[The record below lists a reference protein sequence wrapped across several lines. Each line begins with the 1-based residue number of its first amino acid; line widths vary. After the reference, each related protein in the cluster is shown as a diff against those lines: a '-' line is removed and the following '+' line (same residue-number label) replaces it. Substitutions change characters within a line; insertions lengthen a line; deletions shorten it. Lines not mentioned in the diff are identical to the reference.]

1 MTSEPPAP
9 HDAGTITSTKNPRV
23 KAAIA
28 LRDRR
33 TRDETG
39 LTLVDGVRELARALA
54 GGARA
59 VEVFVVEH
67 ALDGAG
73 ADAVDLARSG
83 GAAIV
88 PVTGGVLDRL
98 GYGERSEGIVA
109 TVRIPDVSLDRLAGV
124 LPPDPLV
131 VVLEGVEKPG
141 NLGAVLRSAD
151 AAGADA
157 VVVAD
162 PRTDLFNPN
171 AIRASLG
178 TVFAVPV
185 AAGSSEAV
193 RAWLESAGIPMFA
206 ARVGAAVAY
215 TEADLRGPAALVL
228 GSEAD
233 GLTDAWAGPGVTDV
247 SLPMLGVADSLNVS
261 VSAAVLLYEARRQR
275 GNAPD

>member
-1 MTSEPPAP
+1 MTSEQPTP

-67 ALDGAG
+67 ALDEAG
-73 ADAVDLARSG
+73 ADAVGLARSG

-109 TVRIPDVSLDRLAGV
+109 SVRIPDVSLDRLAGV

-193 RAWLESAGIPMFA
+193 RAWLESAGIPMIA

-215 TEADLRGPAALVL
+215 THANLRGPAALVL

-261 VSAAVLLYEARRQR
+261 VTAAVLLYEARRQR
-275 GNAPD
+275 GSAPD

>member
-193 RAWLESAGIPMFA
+193 RAWLESAGIPVFA